1 MTFETMEIKL
11 GPKRAN
17 KWIECE
23 RLPERADPVTGSM
36 DPDDIEYGVPLE
48 WEKWTEGDRTDADIK
63 TTKDAE
69 ISDLIDLG
77 IKPDDVDE
85 KSASTTQ
92 IKQEP
97 VHTALEE
104 FNEKIRISPPR
115 RKTFFASFKSLTCR

>member
-11 GPKRAN
+11 GPKRAK
-17 KWIECE
+17 KWSECK

-85 KSASTTQ
+85 NSASTTQ
-92 IKQEP
+92 MKQGP
-97 VHTALEE
+97 VHTALDE
-104 FNEKIRISPPR
+104 FSENTHFTAEK
-115 RKTFFASFKSLTCR
+115 KNLFANFQSSTCI